1 MKPPKPYR
9 ACSCRGPA
17 VIGPDG
23 KKRPGKLLGKKCPK
37 LGQKNHGAWYARY
50 EAVPWVDG
58 KRRQPRIGPYRTEKE
73 CKQAQVEAIGQVAS
87 GTHAADRKLTTGAY
101 LAGWLSERAA
111 AVSPGTL
118 AGDREAVRLYYQPG
132 IGHIKLADLRD
143 HHIRAAYA
151 AMRKINRPEAADESS
166 EVLRRLI
173 AARARVPHLPTHLA
187 STKPLSEAG
196 IRRRHA
202 VLSAA
207 LNDAV
212 DRHLIGFS
220 PAATVRFRIRKARP
234 LLWTQARVDRWRQD
248 GKRPAT
254 VMVWSPEQAGEFLD
268 SIEADRMYP
277 LFHLACY
284 WGLRRGELCQLE
296 WSNLNL
302 ATRRLRVRGDV
313 KSEDSDRIIVIDG
326 PKSGQNHPSSAEIL
340 GSWQEIQLF
349 ERLEWGDGWQDSG
362 RVFTQEDGRPLRPAH
377 VSEHFKV
384 LTRQAGLPPLRFHD
398 LRHGSASMQL
408 AAGTDLKVVSE
419 TMGHSTS
426 AFTADVYVTVLEEM
440 GEAAAAAIAAFVPR
454 KARPEA
460 AQ

>member
-1 MKPPKPYR
+1 
-9 ACSCRGPA
+9 
-17 VIGPDG
+17 
-23 KKRPGKLLGKKCPK
+23 
-37 LGQKNHGAWYARY
+37 
-50 EAVPWVDG
+50 
-58 KRRQPRIGPYRTEKE
+58 
-73 CKQAQVEAIGQVAS
+73 
-87 GTHAADRKLTTGAY
+87 
-101 LAGWLSERAA
+101 
-111 AVSPGTL
+111 
-118 AGDREAVRLYYQPG
+118 
-132 IGHIKLADLRD
+132 
-143 HHIRAAYA
+143 
-151 AMRKINRPEAADESS
+151 MRKINRPEAEHDNS
-166 EVLRRLI
+166 EMLRRLT
-173 AARARVPHLPTHLA
+173 AARARVPHLPTHFA

-220 PAATVRFRIRKARP
+220 PAATVKFRMRKAKP

-268 SIEADRMYP
+268 SIEAQRLYF

-284 WGLRRGELCQLE
+284 WGLRRGELCRLE
-296 WSNLNL
+296 WSDLDL
-302 ATRRLRVRGDV
+302 GTRRLHVRGDV
-313 KSEDSDRIIVIDG
+313 KSEDSNRIIIIDEG
-326 PKSGQNHPSSAEIL
+326 TAQAGKV
-340 GSWQEIQLF
+340 WQERQLF
-349 ERLEWGDGWQDSG
+349 ERLEWSDGWQDSG
-362 RVFTQEDGRPLRPAH
+362 RVLTQADGRPLRPAH

-384 LTRQAGLPPLRFHD
+384 LTRQAGLPPVRFHD

-426 AFTADVYVTVLEEM
+426 SFTADVYVTVLEEM

-460 AQ
+460 TK